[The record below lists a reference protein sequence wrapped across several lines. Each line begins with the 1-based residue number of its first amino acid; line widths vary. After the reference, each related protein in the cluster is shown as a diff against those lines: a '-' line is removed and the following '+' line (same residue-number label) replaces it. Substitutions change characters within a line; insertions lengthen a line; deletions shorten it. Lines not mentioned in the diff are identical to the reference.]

1 MKIPTNTNPIQLNH
15 FTIFPDI
22 LLPLLFLHTTRPRK
36 PRHRAPPGETCEAMP
51 NKASN
56 GEGDDAE
63 VEEVEGEERRGQG
76 KQNIP
81 P

>member
-1 MKIPTNTNPIQLNH
+1 
-15 FTIFPDI
+15 
-22 LLPLLFLHTTRPRK
+22 
-36 PRHRAPPGETCEAMP
+36 MP